1 MSDYKYLG
9 RNFKTFT
16 PVKPFAPYSRVVINI
31 DDDTAVSAGNDSGY
45 TLQIECPWGT
55 QAMAENILRSLSDKA
70 YQPYKASDAQ
80 LDPAVELG
88 DALSIGG
95 VYGVLYQQRT
105 KLTAGAVSQ
114 IGAPGEQEVNHE
126 YPYKS
131 PTTRK
136 FTRQTKA
143 LRADIT
149 LISGQISLE
158 VANRIDAVSELTT
171 RMDLTDRE
179 ISAKVSQTGGSNA
192 SFGWSMDVSRHAWYA
207 DGSLVMD
214 IKRSGLKVEGEII
227 AKSGK
232 IGDCTISNGKLTV
245 PAANI
250 SGKLTASQIDATSL
264 KVSAANITG
273 KLTAEQID
281 ATSLKVSAANIT
293 GTLDADTIN
302 VTNLNAANI
311 TQGTLP
317 SARIGEASILGTQ
330 IASGTVTGGNIGS
343 YTITAGNTNSYINTG
358 IANGYDAA
366 DAFAGGHVVDYLYV
380 TRLGNV
386 RYLNM
391 LDSVSVSKG
400 NLYLHSALSGNLP
413 ATAQILYWS

>member
-31 DDDTAVSAGNDSGY
+31 DDDTAVAAGNESGY

-55 QAMAENILRSLSDKA
+55 QAMAENILRSLAGKS
-70 YQPYKASDAQ
+70 YQPFQAKDAQ

-88 DALSIGG
+88 DTLSIGG
-95 VYGVLYQQRT
+95 VRGVLYQQST
-105 KLTAGAVSQ
+105 KLTAGALSQ
-114 IGAPGEQEVNHE
+114 IAAPGEQEIDHE

-136 FTRQTKA
+136 FTRQVKM
-143 LRADIT
+143 LRAELTIAE
-149 LISGQISLE
+149 GQI
-158 VANRIDAVSELTT
+158 A
-171 RMDLTDRE
+171 
-179 ISAKVSQTGGSNA
+179 AKVSREGGDNA
-192 SFGWSMDVSRHAWYA
+192 SFGWEMDITRHAWYA
-207 DGSLVMD
+207 DGSLVMEV
-214 IKRSGLKVEGEII
+214 KRGGLKVEGEVI

-232 IGDCTISNGKLTV
+232 IGDCIIANGKLTV

-250 SGKLTASQIDATSL
+250 
-264 KVSAANITG
+264 
-273 KLTAEQID
+273 
-281 ATSLKVSAANIT
+281 T
-293 GTLDADTIN
+293 GTLDAETIN
-302 VTNLNAANI
+302 VKNLNASNI

-366 DAFAGGHVVDYLYV
+366 DAFVGGHVVSYIHV
-380 TRLGNV
+380 TRLSSIQH
-386 RYLNM
+386 LNM
-391 LDSVSVSKG
+391 FDNVSVSKG
-400 NLYLHSALSGNLP
+400 SLYLHSGLLSSLP

>member
-55 QAMAENILRSLSDKA
+55 QAMAENILRSLAGKS
-70 YQPYKASDAQ
+70 YQPFQAKDAQ

-88 DALSIGG
+88 DTLSIGG
-95 VYGVLYQQRT
+95 VRSVLYQQNT
-105 KLTAGAVSQ
+105 KLTAGALSQ
-114 IGAPGEQEVNHE
+114 ISAPGEQEINHE

-136 FTRQTKA
+136 FTRQVKM
-143 LRADIT
+143 LRAE
-149 LISGQISLE
+149 LILAEGMIE
-158 VANRIDAVSELTT
+158 
-171 RMDLTDRE
+171 
-179 ISAKVSQTGGSNA
+179 AKVSREGGDNA
-192 SFGWSMDVSRHAWYA
+192 SFGWKMDITRHAWYA
-207 DGSLVMD
+207 DGGLVMEV
-214 IKRSGLKVEGEII
+214 KRGGLKVEGEVI

-232 IGDCTISNGKLTV
+232 IGDCIIASGKLTV

-250 SGKLTASQIDATSL
+250 TGKLTADHIDATSL
-264 KVSAANITG
+264 KV
-273 KLTAEQID
+273 D
-281 ATSLKVSAANIT
+281 AANIT
-293 GTLDADTIN
+293 GTLDAETIN
-302 VTNLNAANI
+302 VKNLNASNI

-366 DAFAGGHVVDYLYV
+366 DAFVGGHVVSYIHV
-380 TRLGNV
+380 TRLSSIQH
-386 RYLNM
+386 LNM
-391 LDSVSVSKG
+391 FDNVSVSKG
-400 NLYLHSALSGNLP
+400 SLYLHSGLLSSLP